1 MQALDILHEQNK
13 EILRK
18 CPNAGNALQNRVV
31 TMIGST
37 LPDKRIVSSSGV
49 RSEIGHIQSIIHE
62 VWKTEPTGHHRCS
75 PATRLASEIAWEPVI
90 LLLLERLADLRT
102 LPEERRLPGA
112 DWPIEEAFLD
122 AGRFTERLQATMR
135 VAPHISLADDGEV
148 NFAWS
153 QNGMWVDLGFYGTGT
168 LSFYARDKDGKE
180 LFGDDIPV
188 MSPLPYELRALLAG

>member
-1 MQALDILHEQNK
+1 
-13 EILRK
+13 
-18 CPNAGNALQNRVV
+18 
-31 TMIGST
+31 
-37 LPDKRIVSSSGV
+37 
-49 RSEIGHIQSIIHE
+49 
-62 VWKTEPTGHHRCS
+62 
-75 PATRLASEIAWEPVI
+75 LASEIAWEPVI
-90 LLLLERLADLRT
+90 LPLLERLADLRT